1 MIIYFY
7 GKIIYHLYLNLN
19 IEELMET
26 PVKYVNKK
34 ANKKSKSTAA
44 VETHN
49 QNDDILMHTVIL
61 STKTTNSCGRKK
73 SGMRVENLNRTRNLK
88 KSIKVMII
96 IIALFLLS
104 WLPIHLYRILT
115 TYIPFFQDLS
125 SSSSS
130 SSSTRTNYDELN
142 NDNNNNNS
150 SFSFNQSLL
159 LAFRLENCKKNTSDF
174 NCITDMIKD
183 LQVQNIKINTLHNR
197 YVFFICYFMSMS
209 SVCYNPIV
217 YFWMH
222 KKFRSEV
229 KQLFSRLFALFRCGS
244 SHQQQQQQQLH
255 QQTNHSNTSTRAF
268 NTILKNNNS
277 KNSRLNNRVYFKK
290 VRNNSTSIQSNHESA
305 NLNNNMIINK

>member
-1 MIIYFY
+1 
-7 GKIIYHLYLNLN
+7 
-19 IEELMET
+19 MET
-26 PVKYVNKK
+26 PVKYVKQG
-34 ANKKSKSTAA
+34 NKKSKSTAA
-44 VETHN
+44 VVAGGTHN
-49 QNDDILMHTVIL
+49 QNDDILMHTVVL
-61 STKTTNSCGRKK
+61 STKSPNSCGRKK

-130 SSSTRTNYDELN
+130 SSSSSTRANYDELN
-142 NDNNNNNS
+142 NNNNNNNS

-222 KKFRSEV
+222 KKFRSE
-229 KQLFSRLFALFRCGS
+229 
-244 SHQQQQQQQLH
+244 
-255 QQTNHSNTSTRAF
+255 RAF
-268 NTILKNNNS
+268 NTILKNNNNNNN
-277 KNSRLNNRVYFKK
+277 KNSRLNNRIYFKK
-290 VRNNSTSIQSNHESA
+290 VRNNSTSIQSNHESV
-305 NLNNNMIINK
+305 NLNHNTIINK

>member
-1 MIIYFY
+1 
-7 GKIIYHLYLNLN
+7 
-19 IEELMET
+19 MET
-26 PVKYVNKK
+26 PVKYVKQG
-34 ANKKSKSTAA
+34 NKKSKSTAA
-44 VETHN
+44 VVAGGTHN
-49 QNDDILMHTVIL
+49 QNDDILMHTVVL
-61 STKTTNSCGRKK
+61 STKSPNSCGRKK

-130 SSSTRTNYDELN
+130 SSSSSTRANYDELN
-142 NDNNNNNS
+142 NNNNNNNS

-229 KQLFSRLFALFRCGS
+229 KQLFGRLFALFRCRS
-244 SHQQQQQQQLH
+244 SQQQQLNH
-255 QQTNHSNTSTRAF
+255 QTNLSNTSTRAF
-268 NTILKNNNS
+268 NTILKNNNNNNN
-277 KNSRLNNRVYFKK
+277 KNSRLNNRIYFKK
-290 VRNNSTSIQSNHESA
+290 VRNNSTSIQSNHESV
-305 NLNNNMIINK
+305 NLNHNTIINK